1 MDFFYTHDN
10 AVCAAAAAAACLARG
25 CEVKKINEIKMKL

>member
-10 AVCAAAAAAACLARG
+10 AVCAAAAAACLARG